1 MRRLPIF
8 FVLDCSES
16 MVGEHLKKMENGVAS
31 IIQKLRKDP
40 NALETVYF
48 SIIPFAGIA
57 KTLVPLVELV
67 AFYPPKL
74 PLGGGTSLG
83 SALETLMAEI
93 DKSVI
98 KTTAD
103 RKGDWRPIVYLWT
116 DGRPTDNPDSAI
128 AKWNANYAKKAT
140 LIAIGMG
147 MATDLTV
154 LRRLTENVIL
164 FEDAR
169 EGDFD
174 KFINWVTASVVAQS
188 KSVGEGVDAN
198 GLPPL
203 DESFMKIIKEPV
215 SSQTVDE
222 NSVTLIGRCQKSHR
236 PYILKYDRATQDVAT
251 RDFKMKVSH
260 YEISGCYPLEE
271 EYFAWSDPRGI
282 DQKVNTAELIGSA
295 GCPHCGAQ
303 SAFAVCDCG
312 KLMCINGPG
321 EAVCP
326 WCKKSVSF
334 SPNSSSEDGGFDV
347 GRGRG

>member
-16 MVGEHLKKMENGVAS
+16 MVGENLKKMENGVAS
-31 IIQKLRKDP
+31 IVQKLRKDP
-40 NALETVYF
+40 HALETVCF

-57 KTLVPLVELV
+57 KTLAPLVEIV

-83 SALETLMAEI
+83 AALDTLMAEI
-93 DKSVI
+93 DKSVV

-128 AKWNANYAKKAT
+128 ARWNANYAKKAT

-147 MATDLTV
+147 KDADLTV
-154 LRRLTENVIL
+154 LRRITETVIL
-164 FEDAR
+164 FNDSK

-174 KFINWVTASVVAQS
+174 RFAKWITDSIVAQS
-188 KSVGEGVDAN
+188 KSVGEGADGH

-203 DESFMKIIKEPV
+203 DERFMKIIKEP
-215 SSQTVDE
+215 SKQGIDE
-222 NSVTLIGRCQKSHR
+222 NVVTLVGRCQKTR
-236 PYILKYDRATQDVAT
+236 KPYIIKYDRTTQDVAT
-251 RDFKMKVSH
+251 RDFKLKVSH
-260 YEISGCYPLEE
+260 YDISGCYPLEE
-271 EYFAWSDPRGI
+271 EYFEWSDPRGI
-282 DQKVNTAELIGSA
+282 DQKVNTTELRGSP

-303 SAFAVCDCG
+303 SAFAVCGCG
-312 KLMCINGPG
+312 KLMCINGPS
-321 EAVCP
+321 EVECP
-326 WCKKSVSF
+326 WCRTSVAF
-334 SPNSSSEDGGFDV
+334 SNENDDFDV